1 MLQAFVQVVLV
12 ALGLCKLHTI
22 LNRMVKAAQL
32 RLGGFF
38 VCKKLRIGLDI
49 LKLIHKKILFY
60 TVCKTIIE
68 SIYLMLYF
76 RFIYWYSIFFIC
88 DMIFHEVK
96 MKN

>member
-1 MLQAFVQVVLV
+1 
-12 ALGLCKLHTI
+12 
-22 LNRMVKAAQL
+22 MVKAAQL

-38 VCKKLRIGLDI
+38 VCKKLRIGFGI

-60 TVCKTIIE
+60 TLCKIKIE
-68 SIYLMLYF
+68 SIYLMLNF
-76 RFIYWYSIFFIC
+76 RFIYWYSIYFIC